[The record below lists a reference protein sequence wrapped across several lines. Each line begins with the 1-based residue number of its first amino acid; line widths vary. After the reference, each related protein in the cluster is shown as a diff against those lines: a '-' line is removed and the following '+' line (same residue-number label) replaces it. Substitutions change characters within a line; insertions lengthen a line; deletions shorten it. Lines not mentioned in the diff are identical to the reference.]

1 MKKQKWKTAAKY
13 WEGVAREREAMIIA
27 YPNDRKRFAERYAA
41 DMKTQLEQ
49 NEKIR
54 EAIGNQLSDMCVMH
68 DSVLLKFERLQ
79 ADHDKL
85 QQAYERLHAEH
96 MQAQADANQAQEII
110 ERLRV
115 NLELKM
121 GALEAAREHSRIIEE
136 DRDTMARHLAAALKA
151 QEAAEN
157 QVAIIKEPQSTA
169 LETHILNALHS
180 MVDNGRTYTTRMPK
194 EPKALNA
201 QEAAE

>member
-1 MKKQKWKTAAKY
+1 MKKKELKRQLKLYSDMALT
-13 WEGVAREREAMIIA
+13 

-41 DMKTQLEQ
+41 DIKTQLEQ

-96 MQAQADANQAQEII
+96 MQAQTDANAAQEII
-110 ERLRV
+110 EKLRV
-115 NLELKM
+115 KLMLKF
-121 GALEAAREHSRIIEE
+121 GEIAEACEHSRIIEE
-136 DRDTMARHLAAALKA
+136 DRNTMARHLAAALKA
-151 QEAAEN
+151 QEATE
-157 QVAIIKEPQSTA
+157 
-169 LETHILNALHS
+169 
-180 MVDNGRTYTTRMPK
+180 
-194 EPKALNA
+194 
-201 QEAAE
+201 